1 MQLYPDCNVS
11 ISMSILLHYEKH
23 FLSQQH
29 DWMVLVHGAGGST
42 RTWKNQIDEFR
53 QYYNVL
59 VLDLRDH
66 GKSKFRDLIDNL
78 EYSIE
83 SIALD
88 VVRLLEHL
96 DIRKCHFVG
105 VSLGSVI
112 IRAIEEMRP
121 HLINSVILAGGIFR
135 INYKLNILLK
145 SGLILANLLP
155 FHTIYKIFALIVLP
169 RNNHKSSRHIFVREA
184 KKITDK
190 EFLNWLRITKNINAT
205 LKRLF
210 SNKID
215 VPYLIVMGEQD
226 HVFLKP
232 ANEFAKKY
240 RNVALEVIEQCG
252 HVCNIEKAKEFNQ
265 KTIAFL
271 QEKFPNRK

>member
-1 MQLYPDCNVS
+1 M
-11 ISMSILLHYEKH
+11 SMSILLHYEKH

-184 KKITDK
+184 KKITHK
-190 EFLNWLRITKNINAT
+190 EFLNWLRITKNINST

>member
-1 MQLYPDCNVS
+1 MN
-11 ISMSILLHYEKH
+11 ILLHYEQH
-23 FLSQQH
+23 FLSSQH

-42 RTWKNQIDEFR
+42 RTWKNQIDEF
-53 QYYNVL
+53 QQHYNVL

-66 GKSKFRDLIDNL
+66 GKSKFRDFMGKL

-83 SIALD
+83 SIAED
-88 VVRLLEHL
+88 VIRLLEHL

-112 IRAIEEMRP
+112 IRSIEELKP
-121 HLINSVILAGGIFR
+121 QLINSVVLAGGIFK
-135 INYKLNILLK
+135 INFKLNVLLK
-145 SGLILANLLP
+145 SGLFLANLLP
-155 FHTIYKIFALIVLP
+155 FHTIYKIFAMIVLP

-184 KKITDK
+184 KKITHQ
-190 EFLNWLRITKNINAT
+190 EFLNWLKITKDINKT
-205 LKRLF
+205 LNRLF

-232 ANEFAKKY
+232 ASEFAKKY
-240 RNVALEVIEQCG
+240 RNVALEIIEQCG
-252 HVCNIEKAKEFNQ
+252 HVCNIEKAKEFNN
-265 KTIAFL
+265 KTLTFL
-271 QEKFPNRK
+271 QEKFPSQK

>member
-96 DIRKCHFVG
+96 NIRKCHFVG